1 MSIIYEVI
9 DKNTTFFGAEEVF
22 VDYSINIPGS
32 GTLTSP
38 ISTLSG
44 SYQYENYLNPAFTN
58 ESEIK
63 AFLTQFYG
71 NNFVEGVNYTFSG
84 DYVTIKSYLIQTI
97 NYKQSSTTSVNWKT
111 GWAQSIEQ
119 TIIFTNGSRTELK
132 IEAVNGDFLNS
143 MTNFVFNVAE
153 LAPMIIIPVIG
164 LLLTLSYR
172 RYSSTVTDKKKIPFS
187 NFLKKQMTY
196 TRKKSQNKSVPSD
209 RAIEMIE
216 EILNETN
223 NET

>member
-132 IEAVNGDFLNS
+132 IEAGNGDFLNS

-172 RYSSTVTDKKKIPFS
+172 KYSSTVTDKKKIPFS